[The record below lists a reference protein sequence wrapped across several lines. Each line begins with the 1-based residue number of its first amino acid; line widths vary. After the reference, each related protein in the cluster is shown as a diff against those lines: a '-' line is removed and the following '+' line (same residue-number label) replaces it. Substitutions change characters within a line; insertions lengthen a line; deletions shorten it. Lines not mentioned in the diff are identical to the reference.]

1 MNRPSLP
8 RYTVAQLVATADRFL
23 RQYHPSGAIPLPIEE
38 IAELTLGLHVLPVAG
53 LRDTLGVDAF
63 TTSDLRWVSVD
74 EWQFL
79 KVPVRHRFTMA
90 HEIGHI
96 VLHGSYYRTI
106 NVRTVADAKA
116 FLSSISEDE
125 NRWLEWHANAFAG
138 RVLVPRAQL
147 VQEMTACRERIRS
160 LSTISTA
167 QELLEEAL
175 VDCLAQAFAVSTE
188 VIRRRLSD
196 EKLRPRTT
204 FHRRPRS

>member
-1 MNRPSLP
+1 M
-8 RYTVAQLVATADRFL
+8 
-23 RQYHPSGAIPLPIEE
+23 
-38 IAELTLGLHVLPVAG
+38 GLHVSPVPG
-53 LRDTLGVDAF
+53 LRDALGVDAF

-96 VLHGSYYRTI
+96 LLHGDYYRTLE
-106 NVRTVADAKA
+106 VRTVADAKA

-147 VQEMTACRERIRS
+147 VEQINTCRERIRS
-160 LSTISTA
+160 LTTLSTA

-175 VDCLAQAFAVSTE
+175 VDCLAQVFAVSTE
-188 VIRRRLSD
+188 VILRRLRD
-196 EKLRPRTT
+196 EKLKPRTT
-204 FHRRPRS
+204 FERRGRN